1 MKYRLT
7 YIVYAVLAMF
17 PLLISC
23 SAERNNPIAKTY
35 HNTTA
40 HYNAYYIAREKL
52 SDAEFKINQER
63 QNNFNEILHV
73 YDEMDEDMSSQ
84 LTGLAEDAIKKASL
98 PIQYHKNSKWVD
110 DCYILIGRA
119 RFYKRDFPN
128 AIQTFKYV
136 NSKSEDDN
144 ARHLALSWLLRSFIE
159 AGELNNARAVSDYLK
174 KQPLD
179 KKVITEVT
187 QARADYFQEI
197 GELEEMA
204 ENMEVAVQFTKPK
217 RFRARQH
224 FILGQLYQELG
235 NNDKAYEH
243 YKLTLKSNPSYDL
256 SFYSKLYLAQVTRF
270 NSDTDI
276 KEIKKYFEKLLKDKK
291 NEDYKDKIYYEL
303 AKFEYKQDNINKALS
318 YLYKSV
324 AASEANP
331 NQKAYSYL
339 LLAEI
344 HYDDLQEYETSKAY
358 YDSTLQTL
366 SKDHKDYESIKR
378 RHEVLITFTKQ
389 LAIIQYEDSVQKL
402 ARMDSTELISYL
414 NEIIEKEEERKR
426 LEREKQENA
435 LANNELRYGDAQD
448 GFSSGSNDQSGFYFY
463 NASAISIGQTEFVRI
478 WGRRALEDNWRR
490 QNKGVAFNE
499 EDESSEE
506 DESLVEEE
514 FNLKAEDF
522 ESKEEYNMAVQRLKL
537 LKDIPFDEE
546 SMAASNKKLEE
557 AYYTL
562 GKIYNLNLLEYEN
575 ATEAFLTLL
584 ERFPESEYNLEVMYF
599 LYFINKD
606 EKELSYK
613 INDRSSKEISETY
626 KNILLTE
633 YPKSLY
639 AKLILNPDYLKDAQL
654 EDQQANALYKVA
666 YENYQMGNYE
676 AALQNVN
683 SIIENY
689 SSTTFIDKAILLRII
704 IKGKQKD
711 ILAYKSDLESFIE
724 EYNTSEVLPFAK
736 KLLNEAND
744 YIRAATSPEENV
756 SEATG
761 ESSEKTPY
769 EFNAKDRHFFLFSI
783 ENKGVKT
790 NDVMIEFSDFNKANF
805 SIEKLKVSQLL
816 LNTERILFS
825 VKEFE
830 SKEDAMRYYQAF
842 QSRGKFL
849 KSYQNVNPEYF
860 VIGSKN
866 FPLFYNSKNI
876 SEYKTFFQDNY
887 L

>member
-1 MKYRLT
+1 M
-7 YIVYAVLAMF
+7 VLS
-17 PLLISC
+17 PLFWSC
-23 SAERNNPIAKTY
+23 SAERNNPIAKAY

-52 SDAEFKINQER
+52 SDAEYRINNER

-73 YDEMDEDMSSQ
+73 YNDMEEDLSSQ

-159 AGELNNARAVSDYLK
+159 SGELNNARTVSDYLK

-187 QARADYFQEI
+187 QARADFFQEI

-204 ENMEVAVQFTKPK
+204 ENMEIAVQFTKPK

-235 NNDKAYEH
+235 DNDKAFEH

-256 SFYSKLYLAQVTRF
+256 SFYAQLYLAQVTRF

-344 HYDDLQEYETSKAY
+344 HYDKLQEYETSKEY

-389 LAIIQYEDSVQKL
+389 LDIIQYEDSVQKL
-402 ARMDSTELISYL
+402 AQMDSLELISYL
-414 NEIIEKEEERKR
+414 NEIIKEEQERKK
-426 LEREKQENA
+426 LEREKQERA
-435 LANNELRYGDAQD
+435 VASNELRFGDQQGD
-448 GFSSGSNDQSGFYFY
+448 RNNRNNEQSGFYFY
-463 NASAISIGQTEFVRI
+463 NASAVSIGQTEFVRI
-478 WGRRALEDNWRR
+478 WGRRPLEDNWRR
-490 QNKGVAFNE
+490 LNKGVAFKE
-499 EDESSEE
+499 EEQSSEE
-506 DESLVEEE
+506 DELIVEEE
-514 FNLKAEDF
+514 FNLKIEDF
-522 ESKEEYNMAVQRLKL
+522 ESKDEYDLAVQRLKM
-537 LKDIPFDEE
+537 LKDIPFDDE
-546 SMAASNKKLEE
+546 SLAASNEKLEN
-557 AYYTL
+557 AYYSL

-575 ATEAFLTLL
+575 ATETFLTLL
-584 ERFPESEYNLEVMYF
+584 ERFPDTEYKLEVMYF
-599 LYFINKD
+599 LYFINKN
-606 EKELSYK
+606 EQELSYQV
-613 INDRSSKEISETY
+613 NNESSKIISERY
-626 KNILLTE
+626 KQILLTE
-633 YPKSLY
+633 YSNSLY

-654 EDQQANALYKVA
+654 EDQQANALYEAA
-666 YENYQMGNYE
+666 YANYQNGNYE
-676 AALQNVN
+676 AALLGINK
-683 SIIENY
+683 IIDNY
-689 SSTTFIDKAILLRII
+689 SSTTFIDKAVLLKII

-711 ILAYKSDLESFIE
+711 ILAYKQDLETFIS
-724 EYNTSEVLPFAK
+724 EYNTSETLPFAK
-736 KLLNEAND
+736 RLLNEAND
-744 YIRAATSPEENV
+744 YIRAATNPAENV

-761 ESSEKTPY
+761 KGEQNKETAY
-769 EFNAKDRHFFLFSI
+769 VFNPEDKHFFLFSI
-783 ENKGVKT
+783 EAKGIKANAIMV
-790 NDVMIEFSDFNKANF
+790 EFSDFNKANF
-805 SIEKLKVSQLL
+805 SIEKLQVSQLL
-816 LNTERILFS
+816 LNEERLLFS
-825 VKEFE
+825 VKEFD
-830 SKEDAMRYYQAF
+830 SDEDALRYYEAF
-842 QSRGKFL
+842 QARGKFL
-849 KSYQNVNPEYF
+849 ENYKKFNPEYF
-860 VIGSKN
+860 IIGSEN

-876 SEYKTFFQDNY
+876 SEYKTFFQENY